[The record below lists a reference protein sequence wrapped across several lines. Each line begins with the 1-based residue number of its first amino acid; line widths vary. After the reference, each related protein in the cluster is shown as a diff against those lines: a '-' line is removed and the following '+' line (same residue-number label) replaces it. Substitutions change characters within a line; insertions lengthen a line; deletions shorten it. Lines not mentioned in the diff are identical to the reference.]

1 MIRVSLYSSS
11 AQIQYRRRTS
21 RFVILS
27 VFGAKQ
33 PLNFLWLID
42 RFSLSTK
49 GAKTLVTSSIAA
61 PPPKIDCMTLE
72 SLLLSQD
79 TDLVRIIRPTLETLS
94 IDVSVCQEARKGS
107 DILLSD
113 KFDAVIVDCD
123 DLSGGLALLQGLRN
137 TPSNKNSVAFAI
149 LNGKRTTTKEAF
161 GMGANFVLQKPIS
174 SLNASRCFHAAL
186 NFMLKE
192 RRRYFRQP
200 VQMQVQIVLEGK
212 TLTATSTNI
221 SEGGIAVMLREALP
235 KGATQHLKF
244 RLPESSIDFDVQAE
258 VAWADFKGLAGL
270 RFKDVPA
277 TAQAQL
283 EEWLDDRMEEEFP
296 GSKDR
301 LASESESLH

>member
-1 MIRVSLYSSS
+1 
-11 AQIQYRRRTS
+11 
-21 RFVILS
+21 
-27 VFGAKQ
+27 
-33 PLNFLWLID
+33 
-42 RFSLSTK
+42 
-49 GAKTLVTSSIAA
+49 
-61 PPPKIDCMTLE
+61 MTLE

-79 TDLVRIIRPTLETLS
+79 TELLRVIRPTLEKLS
-94 IDVSVCQEARKGS
+94 IDVSVCQDARSGS
-107 DILLSD
+107 DILISD

-149 LNGKRTTTKEAF
+149 LNGKRTTTQEAF

-200 VQMQVQIVLEGK
+200 VQMDVKVVLDGK

-221 SEGGIAVMLREALP
+221 SEGGIALLLREALP
-235 KGATQHLKF
+235 KGATPVLKF
-244 RLPESSIDFDVQAE
+244 SLPESTIKFEVEAE
-258 VAWADFKGLAGL
+258 VAWANFKGLAGL
-270 RFKDVPA
+270 RFHHVPKA
-277 TAQAQL
+277 SQAQL

-301 LASESESLH
+301 LAESGSLQ